1 MMESP
6 ASSGAFFF
14 GAHARQV
21 PACLEK
27 SAFRRKACK
36 HSAVQARWGI
46 SLNISLGHRLPFH
59 AAMTYRA
66 AIAMVAAALLACS
79 FTAALAA
86 EPTPAELISSFR
98 LKHGEVK
105 VERDTTLDRIA
116 REQARAMAEKDN
128 LSHEVLGQF
137 SSRISPSQAGRAA
150 ENIAYGYDS
159 FDKTLDQWIASSEHR
174 KNLLLHNA
182 SRIGIASA
190 KDASGKRTYWAMEIA
205 GDYEPKPNKRKDRM
219 IAGGPTQGPL
229 VKRVVEVSAKN
240 GSTKNSSTKI
250 DTKSASAKSDSSCH
264 IKLLSLCL

>member
-1 MMESP
+1 
-6 ASSGAFFF
+6 
-14 GAHARQV
+14 
-21 PACLEK
+21 
-27 SAFRRKACK
+27 
-36 HSAVQARWGI
+36 
-46 SLNISLGHRLPFH
+46 
-59 AAMTYRA
+59 MTPCV
-66 AIAMVAAALLACS
+66 AITLVAATLFACM
-79 FTAALAA
+79 FTAADAA

-137 SSRISPSQAGRAA
+137 SSRIAPSQAGRAA

-205 GDYEPKPNKRKDRM
+205 GDYEPKPSKKDRA

-229 VKRVVEVSAKN
+229 VKRVADVPAKSSSKSN
-240 GSTKNSSTKI
+240 STKS